1 MPLYLNGKKVAPVK
15 TQKPTSIDGYT
26 IYSGPYVIDPLTTT
40 DTTLATESKI
50 LEQNV
55 IIHKIRFE
63 EVSNLSG
70 GTTAYIG
77 IQLR

>member
-1 MPLYLNGKKVAPVK
+1 MPLYLNGKKIAPVK
-15 TQKPTSIDGYT
+15 MQKHSSVDGYT
-26 IYSGPYVIDPLTTT
+26 IYSGPYVVDPLTAT

-55 IIHKIRFE
+55 VIHKIRFE

-77 IQLR
+77 I